1 MRLDSEGEL
10 MDRRE
15 AVYHGTDLVS
25 EEFRE
30 VSWEQVRAERDRA
43 LEDSDWRAGKDVVLS
58 TAWREFRQE
67 LRDLPQN
74 HAEAND
80 AADAW
85 PVVPDA

>member
-15 AVYHGTDLVS
+15 AVYHGIELVS
-25 EEFRE
+25 ETFRE
-30 VSWEQVRAERDRA
+30 VSWDQVRAERDKA

-58 TAWREFRQE
+58 TAWKEYRQA
-67 LRDLPQN
+67 LRDLPQD

-80 AADAW
+80 AADAF
-85 PVVPDA
+85 PTPPE

>member
-1 MRLDSEGEL
+1 MRLDSEGVL

-25 EEFRE
+25 ETFRE
-30 VSWEQVRAERDRA
+30 VSWETVRAERTRA
-43 LEDSDWRAGKDVVLS
+43 LEESDWRAGKDVVLS
-58 TAWREFRQE
+58 TAWRDFRQA

-80 AADAW
+80 AADAF
-85 PVVPDA
+85 PTPPE